1 VPDLQQLT
9 FVIISGAAVGS
20 IYGLF
25 AISYHL
31 MYSVRGAVS
40 FAQGD
45 LTMLAG
51 FLLISLAAWLQ
62 SPVVAFLMVLVL
74 ISLASGLI
82 ERFCIRPAIKVGSH
96 SLGWILATVGL
107 ATFMSNTS
115 TIIWGN
121 LPLRPPELVTLP
133 AVKIGFATIGGSEL
147 LAISCGCAIVIL
159 LRMLLTHTII
169 GRSIRVTAADPMA
182 AQLCGINSDRVSLAV
197 FMLSGAIAS
206 VSMMLIAPLS
216 YIRPDLGFIFGLKGF
231 AAATFGGL
239 DRAETAF
246 LGGILLGIAEALAAF
261 FLWSGLKD
269 AVGFFAMAII
279 ILVSPAGLFALMR
292 RR

>member
-1 VPDLQQLT
+1 MADIQQLT
-9 FVIISGAAVGS
+9 FVVMSGAAVGS

-31 MYSVRGAVS
+31 MFSVRGAVS

-45 LTMLAG
+45 VTMLAG
-51 FLLISLAAWLQ
+51 FLLISLAAWLS
-62 SPVVAFLMVLVL
+62 SPLLGFLVVLVL
-74 ISLASGLI
+74 ISLGSGLI
-82 ERFCIRPAIKVGSH
+82 ERLCIRPAIREGSH
-96 SLGWILATVGL
+96 NLGWILATVGL

-121 LPLRPPELVTLP
+121 LPLRPPSLFTLHS
-133 AVKIGFATIGGSEL
+133 VKVGFATIDGNEL
-147 LAISCGCAIVIL
+147 LAILAGFAIVVL
-159 LRMLLTHTII
+159 LRLLLNHTIM

-182 AQLCGINSDRVSLAV
+182 AQLCGINSDKVSLFV
-197 FMLSGAIAS
+197 FMLSGLIGS
-206 VSMMLIAPLS
+206 ISILLIAPLTP
-216 YIRPDLGFIFGLKGF
+216 IRPALGFIFGLKGF

-239 DRAETAF
+239 DRSETAY
-246 LGGILLGIAEALAAF
+246 LGGIILGIAESMAAF

-269 AVGFFAMAII
+269 AVAFLAMAVI